1 MTKPA
6 SKTSER
12 RSQNSIGCIDESA
25 EQLDTGEAAASAVR
39 SHLAKAG

>member
-12 RSQNSIGCIDESA
+12 RSHNSTGCIAESA
-25 EQLDTGEAAASAVR
+25 EQLDTGEAAASAVLP
-39 SHLAKAG
+39 HLAEAG